1 MEKEIKILSINVS
14 EKKGTLKHSINSC
27 NITNLGIESDAH
39 SGLWHRQISLLSKES
54 IDLFSSKTG
63 REYSPGEFAE
73 NLTVQGM
80 ILKECNIGDIFYN
93 SSVEF
98 MVTQIGKSCHG
109 GGCAVYTQTGSCVMP
124 KDGIFTKVI
133 KPGKLSSG
141 DILYYKP
148 TTVKIAVITLSNRAS
163 SGEYPDISGPKI
175 ISLLEQH
182 YKNNNRQ
189 FTISYHLIPDNEKE
203 LSFIIDKYIKES
215 YDFIVTTGG
224 TGIGVNDITPEVIK
238 PKLQKEI
245 PGIMEHIRVKYG
257 ANLSSA
263 LVSRGVCGIIDNTFI
278 ATIPG
283 SVKGSQEYITEITP
297 HLEHI
302 YRMLRGIDAH

>member
-14 EKKGTLKHSINSC
+14 KEKGTLKHSIERC
-27 NITNLGIESDAH
+27 KITKLGIEGDAH

-54 IDLFSSKTG
+54 IDLFSMKTK

-80 ILKECNIGDIFYN
+80 ILKDCNVGDKFYN
-93 SSVEF
+93 SSIEL

-109 GGCAVYTQTGSCVMP
+109 GGCAVFTQTGSCVMP

-133 KPGKLSSG
+133 KAGEISCG
-141 DILYYKP
+141 DIIYYKP
-148 TTVKIAVITLSNRAS
+148 ATIKVAVITLSNRAS
-163 SGEYPDISGPKI
+163 SGEYQDISGPTI
-175 ISLLEQH
+175 ESMLEQ
-182 YKNNNRQ
+182 YYQKINRNYS
-189 FTISYHLIPDNEKE
+189 ISYQLIPDNAKE
-203 LSFIIDKYIKES
+203 LSFIVDKYVKES

-224 TGIGVNDITPEVIK
+224 TGIGANDITPDVIK

-257 ANLSSA
+257 NNLTSA
-263 LVSRGVCGIIDNTFI
+263 LLSRGVCGIIDKTFI
-278 ATIPG
+278 ATVPG
-283 SVKGSQEYITEITP
+283 SVKGAQEYISEITP

-302 YRMLRGIDAH
+302 YRMLREIDSH